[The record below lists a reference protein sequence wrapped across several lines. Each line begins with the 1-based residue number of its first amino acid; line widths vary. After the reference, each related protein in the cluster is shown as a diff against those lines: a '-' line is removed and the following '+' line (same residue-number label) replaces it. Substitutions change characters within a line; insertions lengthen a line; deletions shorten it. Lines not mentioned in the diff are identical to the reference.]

1 MGISGVLPYMYISME
16 TTENMQNTRK
26 IGMEGYTSELELLT
40 RFRGH
45 NNILAFVLRIWNTIC
60 LYTTI
65 QTKVTV
71 FICT

>member
-26 IGMEGYTSELELLT
+26 IGMEGCTSELELLT

-45 NNILAFVLRIWNTIC
+45 NYILAFVLRI
-60 LYTTI
+60 
-65 QTKVTV
+65 
-71 FICT
+71 